1 MPRVCL
7 QVQDSHFTH
16 LIKLRPSNS
25 DGIIFDVTREDGYPF
40 GAHQLDIKYHA
51 YWGEKRKG
59 KSDEVH
65 IHANKKIYLAFSI
78 YIDYHKFENELNKI
92 SLSFSKFGLGV

>member
-51 YWGEKRKG
+51 Y
-59 KSDEVH
+59 
-65 IHANKKIYLAFSI
+65 
-78 YIDYHKFENELNKI
+78 
-92 SLSFSKFGLGV
+92 